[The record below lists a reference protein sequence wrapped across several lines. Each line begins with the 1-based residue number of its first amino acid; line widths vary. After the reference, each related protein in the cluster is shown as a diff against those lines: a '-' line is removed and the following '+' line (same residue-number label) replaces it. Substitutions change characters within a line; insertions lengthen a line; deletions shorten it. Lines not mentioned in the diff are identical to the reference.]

1 MKKTKINIGIV
12 GLGRIGKMHAKNI
25 CQSLP
30 LFNLKS
36 IADPDPNT
44 DFTQNLEDV
53 VISDNIDN
61 VLSDKKIEGLVFK
74 HSSNNEIIVN
84 YEKKRHKIEEIINI
98 VKNEGV
104 KIIDLSTDDG
114 DLEDVFINITKN

>member
-1 MKKTKINIGIV
+1 MKKEKINIGLI

-25 CQSLP
+25 FQNLP
-30 LFNLKS
+30 FFNLKS

-61 VLSDKKIEGLVFK
+61 VLSDKKIEAV
-74 HSSNNEIIVN
+74 IVCSPTPTH
-84 YEKKRHKIEEIINI
+84 YDISKSARHKKNMFF
-98 VKNEGV
+98 VKNLFPSL
-104 KIIDLSTDDG
+104 KMRS
-114 DLEDVFINITKN
+114 KN